1 MLWAFPFRVL
11 CGLPLIPAAVNVV
24 AFMTPAYLLLWAA
37 VAAGRRAARRRL
49 ERREAEGETEIE
61 MQELANPPPPENSA
75 EA

>member
-24 AFMTPAYLLLWAA
+24 AFMTPSYLLLWAA

-49 ERREAEGETEIE
+49 ERREAEGGTEIE